1 MARLNI
7 LKHYELTKRNF
18 NPGHD
23 ERSRLQLNFLGEELS
38 GPKLAE
44 FVKAYNEKDEEEAK
58 ANGTKPA
65 KL

>member
-1 MARLNI
+1 MM
-7 LKHYELTKRNF
+7 KRKF

-44 FVKAYNEKDEEEAK
+44 FVKAYNLQNEEEAK
-58 ANGTKPA
+58 THGTKPA